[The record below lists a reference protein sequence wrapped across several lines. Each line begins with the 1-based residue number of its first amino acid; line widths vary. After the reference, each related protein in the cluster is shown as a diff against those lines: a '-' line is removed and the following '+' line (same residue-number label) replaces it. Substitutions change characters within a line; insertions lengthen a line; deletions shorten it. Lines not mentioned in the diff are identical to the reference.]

1 MRTLFD
7 HSYIHATNRID
18 AERRADKRKEAA
30 QLAARTLAEAAD
42 EDEEDK
48 EDQEALLKPAAPS
61 VDVPTAAVETAFVRG
76 DKVQMKPS
84 AVTSGSLPEQFSLCE
99 GTVVDASDMPAF
111 LQV

>member
-1 MRTLFD
+1 
-7 HSYIHATNRID
+7 
-18 AERRADKRKEAA
+18 
-30 QLAARTLAEAAD
+30 
-42 EDEEDK
+42 
-48 EDQEALLKPAAPS
+48 
-61 VDVPTAAVETAFVRG
+61 VETAFVRG